1 MLINRKQ
8 EAKRKAKQKPKLIE
22 HQKAQKKIEKNGI
35 WIKVEHEIKPYYKF
49 VPNKKK
55 K

>member
-8 EAKRKAKQKPKLIE
+8 KAKRKAKQKPKLIE
-22 HQKAQKKIEKNGI
+22 HQKAQKKIEKNGY
-35 WIKVEHEIKPYYKF
+35 WIKVEGDFKTYDKF